1 MTLWAVSAVSMVI
14 TGAGSAA
21 AQSTV
26 GFSPDVRQ
34 RALAEIR
41 AAAQSD
47 SIGQRANAAEAVVVA
62 RDVRVPALELAL
74 RDEAMP
80 VRFAALLAI
89 GKAQIRELG
98 AAAAKFQS
106 DPDLNVRGA
115 AVFAARR
122 TGQPAEMNI
131 LGQMA
136 MSESVTTRS
145 NAYLILGRL
154 GDASAIPLLRAAGAK
169 PLAKRTSLSR
179 QAISQIQ
186 LAEALARLGDD
197 DGLRVMRAA
206 MYERDAEQRVFAV
219 TLFGDLDDRS
229 FSSALAAMASEDRPD
244 LPELPV
250 AAAVSMA
257 KLGDPG
263 GLPRLLEA
271 AENSTIEWNG
281 EAYPASQIQAQA
293 TFGLARLSDPRAKA
307 ALEKLLDHPEATVR
321 LSAAASVLRSLA
333 ENR

>member
-1 MTLWAVSAVSMVI
+1 MALLSIS
-14 TGAGSAA
+14 GFFAA
-21 AQSTV
+21 ASQAVAQPVV
-26 GFSPDVRQ
+26 GFSPDVRE
-34 RALAEIR
+34 RALTEIR

-47 SIGQRANAAEAVVVA
+47 SIGQRANAAEAVAVA

-98 AAAAKFQS
+98 PAAAKFQS

-136 MSESVTTRS
+136 MSPDVTTRS

-154 GDASAIPLLRAAGAK
+154 GDKSAIALLRAAGAK
-169 PLAKRTSLSR
+169 PLDKRTSLSR

-219 TLFGDLDDRS
+219 TLFGDLNDRS
-229 FSSALAAMASEDRPD
+229 FSAALAAMASEDRPD

-271 AENSTIEWNG
+271 AENSTIKWNG
-281 EAYPASQIQAQA
+281 QTYPASQIQAQA
-293 TFGLARLSDPRAKA
+293 AFGLARLIDPRAKA
-307 ALEKLLDHPEATVR
+307 ALEKLLDHPEAPVR
-321 LSAAASVLRSLA
+321 LSAASSVLRSLA
-333 ENR
+333 DAR